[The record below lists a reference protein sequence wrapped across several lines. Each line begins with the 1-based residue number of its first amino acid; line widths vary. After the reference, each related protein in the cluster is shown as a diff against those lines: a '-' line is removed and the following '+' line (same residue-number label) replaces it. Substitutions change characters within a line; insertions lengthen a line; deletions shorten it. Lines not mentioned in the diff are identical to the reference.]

1 MISVGIDYWFRP
13 CRESDI
19 ESIRSELKLLGN
31 QYRRFMKARQER
43 CLALCNILDRTNPG
57 QRKRDTVLVIPKP
70 ASFIKSLKK
79 ASQLSSPL
87 KAQNWWFSR
96 QQFSQNLSLK
106 GIEFIKRSR
115 NASVI

>member
-43 CLALCNILDRTNPG
+43 CLALSNR
-57 QRKRDTVLVIPKP
+57 
-70 ASFIKSLKK
+70 
-79 ASQLSSPL
+79 
-87 KAQNWWFSR
+87 
-96 QQFSQNLSLK
+96 
-106 GIEFIKRSR
+106 
-115 NASVI
+115 